1 MTYEEES
8 VRWGGESSGARPG
21 GEPRVRLG
29 DESRVRVGQPRVR
42 HARPAD
48 LPRIAEL
55 ADEHAAYEKAL
66 PLAPGL
72 AGRLDALLF
81 RTPQPRLRCLVA
93 ELPGGE
99 IVGYATCA
107 PEVSTWDGAEY
118 LHMDC
123 LFLRDGH
130 RGLGLGPLLTDA
142 VVAEAR
148 ALGLT
153 EVQWQTP
160 AWNEGAIRFYN
171 RLGADAKEKLRYTWQ
186 VPQVP
191 QVPQESEVHQE
202 SEGPLESGVPPVPPL
217 PFDAVLC
224 DLDGVIRFYDMSAV
238 EEMERAA
245 GLPQGSIAE
254 VAFAPEAD
262 LPLMLGRTG
271 REEWVEAIARGLA
284 DRVPWERGHALGTA
298 LADAAFSADA
308 TVVELLRRARVHLH
322 VALVTNATPWLDAD
336 LARLGIAD
344 LAHDVV
350 SSAGVGIVKPDRR
363 IYEIAVERAGV
374 PAERCLFVDDRQENV
389 DAAVALG
396 MVGIHYTGPDD
407 LREALAPVLGRG

>member
-1 MTYEEES
+1 MTYEEAPVREADRKREADHKREAES
-8 VRWGGESSGARPG
+8 PDARPG
-21 GEPRVRLG
+21 HAPRVRY
-29 DESRVRVGQPRVR
+29 
-42 HARPAD
+42 ARPAD

-55 ADEHAAYEKAL
+55 ADEHAAYEKSP
-66 PLAPGL
+66 PLTPGL
-72 AGRLDALLF
+72 AGRLDGLLF
-81 RTPQPRLRCLVA
+81 GTPEPRLRCLVA

-142 VVAEAR
+142 VAAEAR

-186 VPQVP
+186 VPQP
-191 QVPQESEVHQE
+191 
-202 SEGPLESGVPPVPPL
+202 PPVSPPPL

-224 DLDGVIRFYDMSAV
+224 DLDGVIRFYDVSGV

-245 GLPQGSIAE
+245 GLPQGSTAE
-254 VAFAPEAD
+254 VAFAPETD
-262 LPLMLGRTG
+262 MPLMLGRISK
-271 REEWVEAIARGLA
+271 EEWVEAIAHGLA
-284 DRVPWERGHALGTA
+284 DRIPWERGHALGTA

-308 TVVELLRRARVHLH
+308 TVVNLLRQARAAHLH
-322 VALVTNATPWLDAD
+322 VALVTNATPWLDED
-336 LARLGIAD
+336 LALLGIAD

-350 SSAGVGIVKPDRR
+350 SSAGVGIAKPDRR
-363 IYEIAVERAGV
+363 IYEIAVRRAGI

-396 MVGIHYTGPDD
+396 MVGLHYKGPDD
-407 LREALAPVLGRG
+407 LRDALAPVLGRS

>member
-1 MTYEEES
+1 MDMTELDELPSAVDAGQDS
-8 VRWGGESSGARPG
+8 VPPPVRPD
-21 GEPRVRLG
+21 RA
-29 DESRVRVGQPRVR
+29 PRVR

-48 LPRIAEL
+48 LPRVAEL
-55 ADEHAAYEKAL
+55 VAEHAVYEKSP

-72 AGRLDALLF
+72 AGRLDTLLF
-81 RTPQPRLRCLVA
+81 GVPEPRLRCLVA

-142 VVAEAR
+142 VAAQAR

-160 AWNEGAIRFYN
+160 AWNEGAIRFYE
-171 RLGADAKEKLRYTWQ
+171 RIGADAKEKVRYTWQ
-186 VPQVP
+186 VPRP
-191 QVPQESEVHQE
+191 
-202 SEGPLESGVPPVPPL
+202 

-224 DLDGVIRFYDMSAV
+224 DLDGVIRFYDMSQV

-245 GLPQGSIAE
+245 GLPQGSTAE

-262 LPLMLGRTG
+262 LPLMLGRIG
-271 REEWVEAIARGLA
+271 KEEWVETIARGLA
-284 DRVPWERGHALGTA
+284 DRIPWERGHALGTA
-298 LADAAFSADA
+298 LAGAGFTADA
-308 TVVELLRRARVHLH
+308 TVVDLLRRARAQLH
-322 VALVTNATPWLDAD
+322 VAIVTNATPWLDDD
-336 LARLGIAD
+336 LERLGIVG

-350 SSAGVGIVKPDRR
+350 GSAGVGIVKPDRR
-363 IYEIAVERAGV
+363 IYELAVERAGV
-374 PAERCLFVDDRQENV
+374 PAERCLFVDDRKENV

-396 MVGIHYTGPDD
+396 MAGLHYTGPDD
-407 LREALAPVLGRG
+407 LREALAPVLGHS